1 MAPLARAFGQVL
13 QGHELEFC
21 SSMNCFQ
28 AFFELVEVAQTT
40 ERIFL
45 LINLLPSAYKYD
57 QLLHMLILF
66 FHATLDMQRNQT

>member
-28 AFFELVEVAQTT
+28 AFFELAQTT

-45 LINLLPSAYKYD
+45 LINLLS
-57 QLLHMLILF
+57 QFMMTSTLLILAVCRT
-66 FHATLDMQRNQT
+66 HVT